1 MSSGSQQ
8 AEQDASG
15 EAISLLDRA
24 YLEQQTFG
32 DAALARE
39 LLALFEGQC
48 EKLAPVIADPG
59 EALQIRADAAHT
71 LKGGARAIGAG
82 TVAGLA
88 EKLENDLRMQGA
100 THESR
105 LAALHVAIAQT
116 RCVIAQSGDG

>member
-1 MSSGSQQ
+1 MSSGSQE
-8 AEQDASG
+8 AGQDASG
-15 EAISLLDRA
+15 EAVSVLDRA

-48 EKLAPVIADPG
+48 EKLAPVIADPD

-71 LKGGARAIGAG
+71 LKGGARAIGARS
-82 TVAGLA
+82 VADLA

-100 THESR
+100 TDENR
-105 LAALHVAIAQT
+105 LAALHGQIAQT
-116 RCVIAQSGDG
+116 RRVIAQGGDG